1 MTDNKNYIA
10 EAITAHW
17 GERCPDTE
25 PGCPCCDA
33 WAQFDALMVK
43 SDRYDTMHPT
53 QEIEIRDLRELD
65 SAEPMGYYAR
75 GHFDRWKFA
84 RACNV
89 YTGADSFHDDRHVP
103 EGLPDYVRHEWWR
116 CVPLSGE
123 PGVSQF
129 VSAEPKSRGA
139 FPVTVTT
146 VLEDRQRKR
155 VQREINE
162 HQKGERNGFANGL
175 NWALRQ
181 LDQINP
187 DAGAELLTYYRAQD
201 KK

>member
-1 MTDNKNYIA
+1 MTDTKPDFIA

-17 GERCPDTE
+17 GERCPDHE
-25 PGCPCCDA
+25 AGCFVCNA
-33 WAQFDALMVK
+33 WTQYDALRF
-43 SDRYDTMHPT
+43 SADLRANPHP
-53 QEIEIRDLRELD
+53 EIEIRDLREIDNEGLI
-65 SAEPMGYYAR
+65 GFYAR

-89 YTGADSFHDDRHVP
+89 YTGADYFHDERHVP

-116 CVPLSGE
+116 CVPVSGE
-123 PGVSQF
+123 PGMSQF

-162 HQKGERNGFANGL
+162 HQKGERTGFANGL

-181 LDQINP
+181 LDNINP
-187 DAGAELLTYYRAQD
+187 DAGEKLLSYYRVQD